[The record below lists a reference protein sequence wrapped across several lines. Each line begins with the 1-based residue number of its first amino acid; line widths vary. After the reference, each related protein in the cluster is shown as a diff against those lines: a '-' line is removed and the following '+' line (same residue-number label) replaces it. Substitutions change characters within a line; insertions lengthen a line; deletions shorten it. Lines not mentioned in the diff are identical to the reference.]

1 MSRRGGSSDATVP
14 NEYILGAKSDMTRQ
28 VLLIAATACV
38 VAFNVAAEAA
48 ERFQRL
54 TGPQIRARFSGIAM
68 TDEVH

>member
-1 MSRRGGSSDATVP
+1 
-14 NEYILGAKSDMTRQ
+14 MTRQ